1 MMKRKKVIFTLF
13 ALLLCSTILSNNAS
27 ANGLLTEN
35 LRNDNSNV
43 NVVNFKN
50 GEVRTIKEPE
60 DIDYQVK
67 EWRINYVDGVIAINL
82 DINSNEIKQSFSI
95 EALPYLGKLNTGPE
109 STILGKELAINK
121 GYEIA
126 SLRIEEVASSLT
138 LMPVNID
145 LEGKIVLSLGI
156 RSLETKDV
164 YYFQTQL
171 EGLDFNSILVD
182 AQNNSSNVSD
192 SELIELEERYLFLKE
207 SSIFKSERVATEVV
221 VNDYDENE
229 SGEELLEFLNE
240 LEEKGEIY
248 SPDIDP
254 YGVVHQNV
262 PDSIFKS
269 GALDT
274 WRHGKGSTYAYS
286 FITSKYAGTDNRYTY
301 IVYMEWIPQVNSSPY
316 SATLRVVKNVAVLYN
331 VSNNALRIESGNKN
345 RIHVNNVKLS
355 LSSNTEG
362 GVFTSRK
369 YWGVN
374 NSSTLSKVV
383 EAAVGWTNYPGK
395 IVNTFTILSG
405 SDLNANK
412 KYTYQSTAAKQVAE
426 YGKVISAINAK
437 SSKIRYPDDYFSI
450 EGFGNGIKSCTAKYE
465 YTVTY

>member
-1 MMKRKKVIFTLF
+1 MMKSKSIIFS
-13 ALLLCSTILSNNAS
+13 LLVLMLCSTIFSSTAS
-27 ANGLLTEN
+27 ANDHLKEN
-35 LRNDNSNV
+35 LQIKDV
-43 NVVNFKN
+43 NAVYFKN
-50 GEVRTIKEPE
+50 GEVRTINEST
-60 DIDYQVK
+60 DIDFQVK
-67 EWRINYVDGVIAINL
+67 DLNVDYVDGIISINL
-82 DINSNEIKQSFSI
+82 ETNSNNIKQYFSL
-95 EALPYLGKLNTGPE
+95 EALPYLGKLNSASE
-109 STILGKELAINK
+109 DTIIGKELTINE

-138 LMPVNID
+138 LMPINID
-145 LEGKIVLSLGI
+145 LEGKTVLSVGI
-156 RSLETKDV
+156 RNLQTKDV

-171 EGLDFNSILVD
+171 EGLDFNSILLD
-182 AQNNSSNVSD
+182 AKKNSNGIDD
-192 SELIELEERYLFLKE
+192 SEIVELEERYLFLKE
-207 SSIFKSERVATEVV
+207 SSLLKSERVATEFVT
-221 VNDYDENE
+221 DEYDGEQ
-229 SGEELLEFLNE
+229 SGEEILDLLNE

-248 SPDIDP
+248 SSDIEP
-254 YGVVHQNV
+254 YGVVHPNV

-269 GALDT
+269 GALNT

-301 IVYMEWIPQVNSSPY
+301 IVYMEWVPQVNSSPY

-331 VSNNALRIESGNKN
+331 VSNNAVRIESGNKN
-345 RIHVNNVKLS
+345 RIHVNNVKLG

-374 NSSTLSKVV
+374 NSNTLSKVV
-383 EAAVGWTNYPGK
+383 EAALGWTNYPGK
-395 IVNTFTILSG
+395 IVSTFKALSG

-450 EGFGNGIKSCTAKYE
+450 EGYGNGIRSCTASYE